1 MKLGELKDGTWF
13 LRSKDKKWYK
23 RIGEDK
29 RGLIECTQI
38 GHLSSFFFEP
48 QDEVEPEKKK

>member
-1 MKLGELKDGTWF
+1 MTLGKLKEGTWF
-13 LRSKDKKWYK
+13 LREKDKKWYK
-23 RIGEDK
+23 KIGEDK

-48 QDEVEPEKKK
+48 QDKVEPEKKK